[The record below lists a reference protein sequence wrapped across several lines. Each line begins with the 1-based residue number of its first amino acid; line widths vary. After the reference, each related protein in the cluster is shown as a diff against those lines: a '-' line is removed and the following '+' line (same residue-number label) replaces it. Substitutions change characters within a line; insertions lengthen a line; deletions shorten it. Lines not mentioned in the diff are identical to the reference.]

1 MMKTQARVYEG
12 LIMARKKGSTENN
25 NDKNKKANK
34 VKKNNSADTMLHYTA
49 RDYGQEYIMKRK
61 MIRAIFIAIMLAIA
75 LIVFIALYMDQSGR
89 VQETYRTKYTK
100 SLETVVFDLEEYTN
114 AEADYELRYRMVLA
128 DMSNVNAFA
137 FLLDDF
143 EKEQKSINKLYT
155 CFLKYP
161 QQMQQRIDEVKE
173 ILEKILNVNNKDS
186 YDGIDK
192 FVDTINLKGY

>member
-1 MMKTQARVYEG
+1 MKTQTRVYEG
-12 LIMARKKGSTENN
+12 LIMARKKESTENN
-25 NDKNKKANK
+25 KNKKANK
-34 VKKNNSADTMLHYTA
+34 VKKNNSVDTMLHYTA

-75 LIVFIALYMDQSGR
+75 LIVFIALYMDQAGR

-100 SLETVVFDLEEYTN
+100 SLETVVFDLDDYKN
-114 AEADYELRYRMVLA
+114 AEADYELRYRMILA
-128 DMSNVNAFA
+128 DMSNANAFA

-143 EKEQKSINKLYT
+143 EKEQKSINGLYT

-186 YDGIDK
+186 YEGIDK

>member
-1 MMKTQARVYEG
+1 MMKTQTRVYEG
-12 LIMARKKGSTENN
+12 LIMARKKESTENN
-25 NDKNKKANK
+25 NDKTKKANK

-100 SLETVVFDLEEYTN
+100 SLETVVFDLDDYKN
-114 AEADYELRYRMVLA
+114 AEADYDLRYRMILA
-128 DMSNVNAFA
+128 DMSNANAFA

-143 EKEQKSINKLYT
+143 EEDKARGRFNPMVAMGAKEQEQVVTALKPSLEYYLNEIYLGRGCWGVKSAAAEYFTNA
-155 CFLKYP
+155 
-161 QQMQQRIDEVKE
+161 
-173 ILEKILNVNNKDS
+173 
-186 YDGIDK
+186 
-192 FVDTINLKGY
+192 

>member
-1 MMKTQARVYEG
+1 MKTQTRVYEG
-12 LIMARKKGSTENN
+12 LIMARKKESTENN

-100 SLETVVFDLEEYTN
+100 SLETVVFDLDDYKN
-114 AEADYELRYRMVLA
+114 AEADYELRYRMILA

-143 EKEQKSINKLYT
+143 EKEQKSINRLYT

-186 YDGIDK
+186 YEGIDK